1 MSREITAAQRDWLAG
16 EIDAWHG
23 LGLLTGEQARDVL
36 GLYTTA
42 EQFGKRRQSRA
53 LTTLLALS
61 ALLVGLGVLLLVAYN
76 WQAMPASSKV
86 ALILAGQTIAS
97 LLVDHF
103 GWVGFDE
110 QPITPG
116 RLAGVL
122 LLGAGVALVRVS

>member
-42 EQFGKRRQSRA
+42 EQFGKRRQSRR

-61 ALLVGLGVLLLVAYN
+61 VPAGGAGGL
-76 WQAMPASSKV
+76 PARR
-86 ALILAGQTIAS
+86 LQLAGDAGA
-97 LLVDHF
+97 VEGGADPRR
-103 GWVGFDE
+103 VGRRARGGAR
-110 QPITPG
+110 PALPG
-116 RLAGVL
+116 
-122 LLGAGVALVRVS
+122 GAGGGVGGGASCSAA